1 MLSDIKQQKLQRN
14 LSNHIPPG
22 IRILPMPQVPTHILD
37 HRLKRHIKSAMYQT
51 PHISDAC
58 PEREDMLPFSWSC
71 YLSASIL

>member
-1 MLSDIKQQKLQRN
+1 
-14 LSNHIPPG
+14 
-22 IRILPMPQVPTHILD
+22 MPQVPTHILD